1 MMMSF
6 VNKNVR
12 YQPPLNNVLDEVD
25 ALKDRILRLENSY
38 RELETENSRLYRILD
53 SLDERI
59 NILIEE
65 SNLG

>member
-12 YQPPLNNVLDEVD
+12 YQPPLNEVLDEVD
-25 ALKDRILRLENSY
+25 ALKDRIIRMENRY
-38 RELETENSRLYRILD
+38 RELETENTHLYRIID

-59 NILIEE
+59 NILINE
-65 SNLG
+65 SA

>member
-1 MMMSF
+1 MMSF

-12 YQPPLNNVLDEVD
+12 YQPPLNEVLDEVD
-25 ALKDRILRLENSY
+25 ALKDRIIRMGNRY

-59 NILIEE
+59 NILINE
-65 SNLG
+65 SV

>member
-1 MMMSF
+1 MMSF

>member
-1 MMMSF
+1 MMSF

-12 YQPPLNNVLDEVD
+12 FQPPLNEVLDEVD
-25 ALKDRILRLENSY
+25 ALKDRILRMENSY

>member
-12 YQPPLNNVLDEVD
+12 YQPPLNEVLDEVD
-25 ALKDRILRLENSY
+25 ALKDRIIRMENGY
-38 RELETENSRLYRILD
+38 RELETENTHLYRIID

>member
-1 MMMSF
+1 MSF

-12 YQPPLNNVLDEVD
+12 YQPPLNEVLDEVD
-25 ALKDRILRLENSY
+25 ALKDRIIRMENGY
-38 RELETENSRLYRILD
+38 RELETENTHLYRIID

-65 SNLG
+65 SNLE